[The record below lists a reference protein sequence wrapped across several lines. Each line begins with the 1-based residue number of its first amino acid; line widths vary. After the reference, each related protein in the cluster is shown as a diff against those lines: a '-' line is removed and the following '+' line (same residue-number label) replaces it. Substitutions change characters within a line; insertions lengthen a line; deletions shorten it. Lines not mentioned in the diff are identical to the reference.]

1 MVDRILLKY
10 ILVGF
15 INTFIGYS
23 LIFVCFNLFNFEYSR
38 AYLIGYIIAFSISF
52 ILNRRIVFSSSK
64 NKKIE
69 FIKYVFSFMI
79 AYLISYIF
87 LLWVVEII
95 TININISFLI
105 GMIIYTIIFYIL
117 SRYFTF
123 KEVKKDMY

>member
-1 MVDRILLKY
+1 
-10 ILVGF
+10 
-15 INTFIGYS
+15 
-23 LIFVCFNLFNFEYSR
+23 
-38 AYLIGYIIAFSISF
+38 
-52 ILNRRIVFSSSK
+52 
-64 NKKIE
+64 
-69 FIKYVFSFMI
+69 MI